1 MIEQFS
7 KAMVRWRYLVV
18 VASIALV
25 FLAASGASRLTMDT
39 NYRIFFGEG
48 NPQLEAFDTLQNTY
62 TKTDNIL
69 FMIIPDDGDVFDS
82 TTMKLVYELTEEG
95 WQLPF
100 TSRVDSLSNYQHT
113 VAEGDELIV
122 EDLILDPADLDAERL
137 QYIREVSVKEPQL
150 VKRLISPEGHVTAV
164 NVTALLPQ
172 KDQRETPELVAAA
185 RELRDKYEAAYPG
198 IDIKL
203 TGMVMMNNAF
213 GEASEVDMMT
223 LVPLM
228 FLVVLVTLA
237 ILLRSISG
245 TFNTLLVILFSIV
258 SAMGLAGWFGAVISP
273 PVASAPTIILTMAVA
288 DAVHLLVTMRQNMR
302 HGLNKHDAIAE
313 SVRIN
318 FMPVLITSVTT
329 AIGFLTMNFSEAPPF
344 HTLGNVVAMGVTIAF
359 ILSVTF
365 LPALA
370 AILPMKVAVVEDG
383 VRHHGAMDKL
393 ADFVIAKR
401 KPLYIGT
408 IILTVGLVAAIPN
421 NEINDN
427 FVEYFDETVDF
438 RIASDYG
445 NENLISVYNIEYS
458 LGVKEKGGISE
469 PQFLADTEKFAN
481 WLRAQSDVQ
490 HVSTITDTFKRLNKS
505 MHADDES
512 WYKLPDERE
521 LAAQYLLLYELSLPF
536 GLDLN
541 DQLDTDKSATRVV
554 ATFDN
559 KSTTEMLAL
568 EKKIAAWL
576 EKEMPHM
583 EVYGASPGLMFSHI
597 GQRNV
602 NSMVGGT
609 MLALVL
615 ISFILILAL
624 RSLRVGILSL
634 APNLIP
640 AALAFGAWG
649 LMVGEIGMS
658 LATATGMTLG
668 IVVDD
673 TVHFLSKYLRA
684 RREKGYSS
692 EEAVRYAFHTVAVAL
707 LVTTIVLVAGFGV
720 LALSTFKMNA
730 DMGLMTAMT
739 IAIALIVDFLFLP
752 TLLMKMD
759 SKEKFEEDSFGSSD
773 ESKQGTQ
780 AQTN

>member
-1 MIEQFS
+1 M
-7 KAMVRWRYLVV
+7 L
-18 VASIALV
+18 
-25 FLAASGASRLTMDT
+25 
-39 NYRIFFGEG
+39 
-48 NPQLEAFDTLQNTY
+48 
-62 TKTDNIL
+62 
-69 FMIIPDDGDVFDS
+69 IPDDGDVFDS
-82 TTMKLVYELTEEG
+82 DTLTMAYELTEAG

-113 VAEGDELIV
+113 VADEDELLV
-122 EDLILDPADLDAERL
+122 EDLILDPADLTPERL
-137 QYIREVSVKEPQL
+137 QYIRDVSTNEPLLKQ
-150 VKRLISPEGHVTAV
+150 RLISPEGHVTAV
-164 NVTALLPQ
+164 NVTVRLPEEDATEIQ
-172 KDQRETPELVAAA
+172 QLVAEA
-185 RELRDKYEAAYPG
+185 RKLRDEFEAKYPG
-198 IDIKL
+198 VDIKL
-203 TGMVMMNNAF
+203 TGMVMMSNAF
-213 GEASEVDMMT
+213 AEASMVDMST
-223 LVPLM
+223 LMPIM

-237 ILLRSISG
+237 ILLRSFSG
-245 TFNTLLVILFSIV
+245 TFNTLLVIIMSIV

-302 HGLNKHDAIAE
+302 EGMSKHEAIVD

-344 HTLGNVVAMGVTIAF
+344 HTLGNVVAMGVVIAF

-370 AILPMKVAVVEDG
+370 AILPMKVAPTPEG
-383 VRHHGAMDKL
+383 ESHNTAMDKL

-401 KPLYIGT
+401 KRLFSGT
-408 IILTVGLVAAIPN
+408 IVLVIALVVAIPQ

-458 LGVKEKGGISE
+458 LAVDDKGGISE
-469 PQFLADTEKFAN
+469 PQFLQDTERFAN
-481 WLRAQSDVQ
+481 WLRSQPEVQ
-490 HVSTITDTFKRLNKS
+490 HVNTITDTFKRLNKS
-505 MHADDES
+505 MHADNMD
-512 WYKLPDERE
+512 WYKLPDDRE
-521 LAAQYLLLYELSLPF
+521 LAAQYLLLYELSLPY

-541 DQLDTDKSATRVV
+541 DQINTDKNATRVV

-559 KSTTEMLAL
+559 QSTKGMLGL
-568 EKKIAAWL
+568 EKRISAWL
-576 EKEMPHM
+576 EKEVPYM

-624 RSLRVGILSL
+624 RSMRFGLLSL

-640 AALAFGAWG
+640 AGLAFGIWG
-649 LMVGEIGMS
+649 LSVGEIGMS

-684 RREKGYSS
+684 RREKGYSP
-692 EEAVRYAFHTVAVAL
+692 EQAVRYAFHTVAVAL
-707 LVTTIVLVAGFGV
+707 WVTTLVLCCGFGV
-720 LALSTFKMNA
+720 LIFSTFKMNA

-752 TLLMKMD
+752 TLLMKVEGD
-759 SKEKFEEDSFGSSD
+759 NEERDNEEAEK
-773 ESKQGTQ
+773 
-780 AQTN
+780 APA

>member
-1 MIEQFS
+1 MIDQFS
-7 KAMVRWRYLVV
+7 KAMVRWRYVV
-18 VASIALV
+18 VLVTFALI

-48 NPQLEAFDTLQNTY
+48 NPQLEAFDALQNTY

-69 FMIIPDDGDVFDS
+69 FMIIPDDGDVFDE
-82 TTMKLVYELTEEG
+82 TTMQLVFELTEEG

-113 VAEGDELIV
+113 VAEEDELIV
-122 EDLILDPADLDAERL
+122 EDLILDPVDLDADRL

-172 KDQRETPELVAAA
+172 KDMREVPELVAAA
-185 RELRDKYEAAYPG
+185 RALRDKYEAAYPG

-302 HGLNKHDAIAE
+302 HGLSKHDAIAE

-344 HTLGNVVAMGVTIAF
+344 HVLGNVVAVGVVIAF

-370 AILPMKVAVVEDG
+370 AILPMKVAVAEDG

-408 IILTVGLVAAIPN
+408 IILTVGLVAMIPR

-469 PQFLADTEKFAN
+469 PQFLADAERFAN
-481 WLRAQSDVQ
+481 WLRAQPDVQ

-512 WYKLPDERE
+512 WYKLPDDRE
-521 LAAQYLLLYELSLPF
+521 LAAQYLLLYELSLPY

-541 DQLDTDKSATRVV
+541 DQLDTDKTSTRLV

-568 EKKIAAWL
+568 ELKIGGWL
-576 EKEMPHM
+576 EKEMPYM
-583 EVYGASPGLMFSHI
+583 EVHGASPGLMFSHI

-615 ISFILILAL
+615 ISFILIIAL
-624 RSLRVGILSL
+624 RSLRIGVMSL

-640 AALAFGAWG
+640 AALAFGLWG

-658 LATATGMTLG
+658 LATAAGMTLG

-707 LVTTIVLVAGFGV
+707 LVTTIVLVAGFGI

-759 SKEKFEEDSFGSSD
+759 NKDRSEVSEGSAST
-773 ESKQGTQ
+773 SN
-780 AQTN
+780 AS

>member
-1 MIEQFS
+1 MIEQFAR
-7 KAMVRWRYLVV
+7 AMVRWRYLVV
-18 VASIALV
+18 
-25 FLAASGASRLTMDT
+25 LATFGLIMLAGSGGKNLGFDT
-39 NYRIFFGEG
+39 NYRIFFAEG
-48 NPQLEAFDTLQNTY
+48 NPQLEAFDTLQETY

-69 FMIIPDDGDVFDS
+69 FMLIPNDGDVFDKD
-82 TTMKLVYELTEEG
+82 TMTMAHELTEAG

-113 VAEGDELIV
+113 VADEDELVV
-122 EDLILDPADLDAERL
+122 EDLILDPEDLTAERL
-137 QYIREVSVKEPQL
+137 QYIKQVSINEPLLKQ
-150 VKRLISPEGHVTAV
+150 RLISPEGHVTAV
-164 NVTALLPQ
+164 NVTVRLPQ
-172 KDQRETPELVAAA
+172 VDPTETQQLVAEA
-185 RELRDKYEAAYPG
+185 RKLRDEFEVKYPNV
-198 IDIKL
+198 DIKL
-203 TGMVMMNNAF
+203 TGMVMMSNAF
-213 GEASEVDMMT
+213 AEASMVDMST
-223 LVPLM
+223 LMPIM

-245 TFNTLLVILFSIV
+245 TLNTLLVIILSIV

-288 DAVHLLVTMRQNMR
+288 DAVHLLVTMQQNMR
-302 HGLNKHDAIAE
+302 SGMSKHEAIID

-318 FMPVLITSVTT
+318 FMPILITSVTT

-344 HTLGNVVAMGVTIAF
+344 HTLGNVVAMGVFIAF
-359 ILSVTF
+359 VLSVTF

-370 AILPMKVAVVEDG
+370 AILPMNVKQREG
-383 VRHHGAMDKL
+383 GESYSTGMDKL
-393 ADFVIAKR
+393 ADVVIAKR
-401 KPLYIGT
+401 KPLFFGT
-408 IILTVGLVAAIPN
+408 ILLTIGLVAMIPQ

-427 FVEYFDETVDF
+427 FVEYFDESVDF

-458 LGVKEKGGISE
+458 LAVKEKGGISE
-469 PQFLADTEKFAN
+469 PQFLVDTERFAN
-481 WLRAQSDVQ
+481 WLRSQPEVQ
-490 HVSTITDTFKRLNKS
+490 HVNTITDTFKRLNKS
-505 MHADDES
+505 MHADELS
-512 WYKLPDERE
+512 WYKLPDDRE

-541 DQLDTDKSATRVV
+541 DQINTDKNATRVV

-559 KSTTEMLAL
+559 QSTQGMLAL
-568 EKKIAAWL
+568 EKKVAAWL
-576 EKEMPHM
+576 EKEVPYM

-615 ISFILILAL
+615 ISFILVGAL
-624 RSLRVGILSL
+624 RSMKFGLLSL

-640 AALAFGAWG
+640 AGLAFGVWAIFN
-649 LMVGEIGMS
+649 GEIGMS

-684 RREKGYSS
+684 RREKGYSP

-707 LVTTIVLVAGFGV
+707 LVTTIVLCCGFGV
-720 LALSTFKMNA
+720 LIFSTFKMNA

-739 IAIALIVDFLFLP
+739 LAIALIVDFLFLP
-752 TLLMKMD
+752 ALLMKVD
-759 SKEKFEEDSFGSSD
+759 KDGGDKVDEKNDGEAELA
-773 ESKQGTQ
+773 KAKPAT
-780 AQTN
+780 

>member
-1 MIEQFS
+1 MIEQYS
-7 KAMVRWRYLVV
+7 KAIVRWRYLVV
-18 VASIALV
+18 LV
-25 FLAASGASRLTMDT
+25 STLLIFLAASGGKNLSFDT

-48 NPQLEAFDTLQNTY
+48 NPQLQAFDKLQETY

-69 FMIIPDDGDVFDS
+69 FMLIPEDGDVFDEQ
-82 TTMKLVYELTEEG
+82 TMTLAAELTEEG
-95 WQLPF
+95 WLLPF

-113 VAEGDELIV
+113 VADEDELVV
-122 EDLILDPADLDAERL
+122 EDLILEVEDLNAERIA
-137 QYIREVSVKEPQL
+137 YIKSVVLNEPLLKQ
-150 VKRLISPEGHVTAV
+150 RLISPEGHVTAV
-164 NVTALLPQ
+164 NVTVRLPQ
-172 KDQRETPELVAAA
+172 ESADETPMLVAQA
-185 RELRDKYEAAYPG
+185 RALKEKYKEKYPN

-213 GEASEVDMMT
+213 SEASMKDMST
-223 LVPLM
+223 LMPLM
-228 FLVVLVTLA
+228 FLVVLITLA
-237 ILLRSISG
+237 ILLRSVSG
-245 TFNTLLVILFSIV
+245 TINTLIVIIMSIA

-288 DAVHLLVTMRQNMR
+288 DAVHLLVSMRQHMR
-302 HGLNKHDAIAE
+302 HGMGKHEAIAE

-344 HTLGNVVAMGVTIAF
+344 HTLGNVVAMGVFIAF

-370 AILPMKVAVVEDG
+370 AILPMKVVVKPEDE
-383 VRHHGAMDKL
+383 RHTGPMDKL
-393 ADFVIAKR
+393 ADFVIQKR

-408 IILTVGLVAAIPN
+408 IILTLGLVAAIPN

-427 FVEYFDETVDF
+427 FVEYFDKSVDF
-438 RIASDYG
+438 RVASDYG

-458 LGVKEKGGISE
+458 LSVEDQGGISE
-469 PQFLADTEKFAN
+469 PQFLNDTERFAN
-481 WLRAQSDVQ
+481 WLRSLPEVQ
-490 HVSTITDTFKRLNKS
+490 HVNTITDTFKRLNKS
-505 MHADDES
+505 MHADDMA
-512 WYKLPDERE
+512 WYTLPDERE

-541 DQLDTDKSATRVV
+541 DQINTDKNATRVV

-559 KSTTEMLAL
+559 QSTQGMMRL
-568 EKKIAAWL
+568 EKLIANWL
-576 EKEMPHM
+576 EKEVPYL
-583 EVYGASPGLMFSHI
+583 EVSGASPGLMFAHI

-615 ISFILILAL
+615 ISFILIVAL
-624 RSLRVGILSL
+624 RSLRIGFLSL

-640 AALAFGAWG
+640 AALAFGVWG

-658 LATATGMTLG
+658 LATAAGMTLG

-692 EEAVRYAFHTVAVAL
+692 EEAIRYAFHTVAIAL
-707 LVTTIVLVAGFGV
+707 MVTTIVLVCGFGV
-720 LALSTFKMNA
+720 LAFSSFKMNA

-739 IAIALIVDFLFLP
+739 LAIALIVDFLFLP
-752 TLLMKMD
+752 ALLLKVD
-759 SKEKFEEDSFGSSD
+759 GDKEH
-773 ESKQGTQ
+773 
-780 AQTN
+780 AQEGAKE

>member
-1 MIEQFS
+1 MIAQYS
-7 KAMVRWRYLVV
+7 KAIVRWRWLVV
-18 VASIALV
+18 LSSALLV
-25 FLAASGASRLTMDT
+25 FLAASGGKNLGFDT

-48 NPQLEAFDTLQNTY
+48 NPQLQAFDKLQETY

-69 FMIIPDDGDVFDS
+69 FMLIPEDGDVFDKQ
-82 TTMKLVYELTEEG
+82 TLTLAAELTEEG
-95 WQLPF
+95 WLLPF

-113 VAEGDELIV
+113 VADEDELVV
-122 EDLILDPADLDAERL
+122 EDLILEVEDLNEERIT
-137 QYIREVSVKEPQL
+137 YIKSVVLNEPLLKQ
-150 VKRLISPEGHVTAV
+150 RLISSEGHVTAV
-164 NVTALLPQ
+164 NVTVRLPQ
-172 KDQRETPELVAAA
+172 ENADETPTLVAQA
-185 RELRDKYEAAYPG
+185 RALKAKYKEKYPN

-213 GEASEVDMMT
+213 SEASMKDMST
-223 LVPLM
+223 LMPLM

-237 ILLRSISG
+237 ILLRLVSG
-245 TFNTLLVILFSIV
+245 TINTLLIIIMSIA

-288 DAVHLLVTMRQNMR
+288 DAVHLLVGMRQGMR
-302 HGLNKHDAIAE
+302 HGMGKHEAIAE
-313 SVRIN
+313 SIRIN

-344 HTLGNVVAMGVTIAF
+344 HTLGNVVAMGVIIAF
-359 ILSVTF
+359 FLSVTF

-370 AILPMKVAVVEDG
+370 AILPMKVAVKAEEE
-383 VRHHGAMDKL
+383 RHTGPMDKL
-393 ADFVIAKR
+393 ADFVIQKR

-408 IILTVGLVAAIPN
+408 IILTAGLVAAIPN

-427 FVEYFDETVDF
+427 FVEYFDESVDF
-438 RIASDYG
+438 RVASDYG

-458 LGVKEKGGISE
+458 LSVEENGGISE
-469 PQFLADTEKFAN
+469 PQFLNDTERFAN
-481 WLRAQSDVQ
+481 WLRSLPEVQ
-490 HVSTITDTFKRLNKS
+490 HVNTITDTFKRLNKS
-505 MHADDES
+505 MHADDMA

-541 DQLDTDKSATRVV
+541 DQINTDKNATRVV

-559 KSTTEMLAL
+559 QSTQGMMRL
-568 EKKIAAWL
+568 EKLIASWL
-576 EKEMPHM
+576 AKEVPYL
-583 EVYGASPGLMFSHI
+583 EVNGASPGLMFAHI

-624 RSLRVGILSL
+624 RSLRIGVLSL

-640 AALAFGAWG
+640 AALAFGVWG
-649 LMVGEIGMS
+649 LMVGQIGMS
-658 LATATGMTLG
+658 LATAAGMTLG

-692 EEAVRYAFHTVAVAL
+692 EEAIRYAFHTVAIAL
-707 LVTTIVLVAGFGV
+707 MVTTIVLVCGFGV
-720 LALSTFKMNA
+720 LALSSFKMNA

-739 IAIALIVDFLFLP
+739 LAIALIVDFLFLP
-752 TLLMKMD
+752 SLLLKVD
-759 SKEKFEEDSFGSSD
+759 GNKEH
-773 ESKQGTQ
+773 
-780 AQTN
+780 AQEGVKE

>member
-1 MIEQFS
+1 MIQTFS
-7 KAMVRWRYLVV
+7 QAMVRWRWLVV
-18 VASIALV
+18 TLT
-25 FLAASGASRLTMDT
+25 LAFVVLATLGAGRLSLDT
-39 NYRIFFGEG
+39 NYRVFFAQG
-48 NPQLEAFDTLQNTY
+48 NPQLEAFDALQNTY

-69 FMIIPDDGDVFDS
+69 FMVIPEDGDVFDS
-82 TTMKLVYELTEEG
+82 TTMKLVFELTDAA

-113 VAEGDELIV
+113 VADEEELVV
-122 EDLILDPADLDAERL
+122 EDLILDPADLTEARL
-137 QYIREVSVKEPQL
+137 QTIRDVSINEPQL
-150 VKRLISPEGHVTAV
+150 VKRLVSPEGHVTAV

-172 KDQRETPELVAAA
+172 QTATETPELVAAA
-185 RELRDKYEAAYPG
+185 RALRDQFKADYPG
-198 IDIKL
+198 YDIKL

-213 GEASEVDMMT
+213 GEASQVDMMT

-258 SAMGLAGWFGAVISP
+258 SAMGLAGWFGAVVSP

-359 ILSVTF
+359 VLSVTF

-370 AILPMKVAVVEDG
+370 AILPMNVAVMEEG
-383 VRHHGAMDKL
+383 QRHQGAMDKL

-401 KPLYIGT
+401 KPLFVGT
-408 IILTVGLVAAIPN
+408 ILLTVGLVAMIPR

-427 FVEYFDETVDF
+427 FVEYFDQTVDF

-469 PQFLADTEKFAN
+469 PQFLIDAERFAN
-481 WLRAQSDVQ
+481 WLRSQPEVQ

-505 MHADDES
+505 MHADDET
-512 WYKLPDERE
+512 WYKLPEERD

-541 DQLDTDKSATRVV
+541 DQLDSNKSSTRLV
-554 ATFDN
+554 ATFEN
-559 KSTTEMLAL
+559 QTTKSMLVL
-568 EKKIAAWL
+568 EQRIGDWL
-576 EKEMPHM
+576 AKEVPYM

-624 RSLRVGILSL
+624 RSLRIGIMSL

-649 LMVGEIGMS
+649 LMVGEVGMS
-658 LATATGMTLG
+658 LATAAGMTLG

-673 TVHFLSKYLRA
+673 TVHFLAKYLRA

-692 EEAVRYAFHTVAVAL
+692 EEAVRYAFHTVGVAL
-707 LVTTIVLVAGFGV
+707 LVTTIVLVCGFGV

-759 SKEKFEEDSFGSSD
+759 QKERSEIARD
-773 ESKQGTQ
+773 E
-780 AQTN
+780 APAIDIATNQSL